1 MPRYNPFTAQ
11 MEYDAAEI
19 RQQENERIRT
29 LPCIETMANELML
42 LRVEV
47 TKLQNAQEENKALR
61 EEVTRL
67 RQALLETLD
76 LLQSFSSVANLKN

>member
-1 MPRYNPFTAQ
+1 MPRLSPDTIKL
-11 MEYDAAEI
+11 MEEQRREALQHEI
-19 RQQENERIRT
+19 SA
-29 LPCIETMANELML
+29 LPCIETIANELML

-67 RQALLETLD
+67 RKALLETLD
-76 LLQSFSSVANLKN
+76 LLQSLSSVANLKN

>member
-1 MPRYNPFTAQ
+1 MPRYNPIIGGL
-11 MEYDAAEI
+11 EYDAAEI
-19 RQQENERIRT
+19 LQQENERIRT

-42 LRVEV
+42 MRVEV

-61 EEVTRL
+61 EEVARL

-76 LLQSFSSVANLKN
+76 LLQSLSAAAGKN

>member
-47 TKLQNAQEENKALR
+47 TKLQNAQEENRALR

>member
-1 MPRYNPFTAQ
+1 M
-11 MEYDAAEI
+11 AELVFNSTRGCYEHVPI
-19 RQQENERIRT
+19 EERIRT

-47 TKLQNAQEENKALR
+47 TKLQNAQEENRALR
-61 EEVTRL
+61 EEVARL
-67 RQALLETLD
+67 RQALLETLG